1 MSVGYS
7 HDLTNK
13 YKQNIYNIALDV
25 TGWDTV
31 TFQVI
36 APVVG
41 TLYLY
46 GAIQDNMPQGSLLPS
61 NNNYNPS
68 NISNWTAVQGVA
80 LATGTAAA
88 TITTA
93 GLYSVPV
100 NAPYMKIGGG
110 GANVY
115 GLWQH
120 NIKIG

>member
-1 MSVGYS
+1 MSVANS

-25 TGWDTV
+25 SGWDTV
-31 TFQVI
+31 TFQVL
-36 APVVG
+36 APVAS
-41 TLYLY
+41 TLYIY
-46 GAIQDNMPQGSLLPS
+46 GAIDDNMPQGSLLAA
-61 NNNYNPS
+61 NNNYNAS
-68 NISNWTAVQGVA
+68 NVVNWTGVQAVQ
-80 LATGTAAA
+80 LATGTAVSS
-88 TITTA
+88 ITTA